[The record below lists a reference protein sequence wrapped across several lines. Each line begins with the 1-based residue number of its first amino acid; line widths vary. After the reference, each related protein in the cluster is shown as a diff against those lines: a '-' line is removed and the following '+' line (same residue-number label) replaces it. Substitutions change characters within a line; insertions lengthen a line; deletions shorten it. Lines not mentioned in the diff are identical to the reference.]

1 MPAGKCIGTRFAFS
15 RDHNTSSEEMAMAVN
30 YGNHEHR
37 FAATAWFGT
46 DGMKVSWGGVF
57 AGVLV
62 AMGVSMLLAALGI
75 AIGFSAVD
83 PRDADPTTVGIGA
96 GIWGGLQL
104 LIALFIG
111 GMVAT
116 RVGAIID
123 RTTGFFEGMLVWVV
137 SLILTAYLASSGI
150 ASVASGAFTLLGG
163 ATQTFGAVVQG
174 QGGSANLDVSGTIE
188 EMASELRSAE
198 LVNRVASVTGLSVNE
213 TRETLNETATRVEA
227 NREDPARAA
236 EEARRGLGALF
247 DRARSSGALAAQA
260 EEIRPEAASTAWLTF
275 VALLLSLA
283 AACSG
288 AMFGRSKAADAVV
301 AAP

>member
-1 MPAGKCIGTRFAFS
+1 
-15 RDHNTSSEEMAMAVN
+15 MAVN

-46 DGMKVSWGGVF
+46 EGMKVSWGGVF

-62 AMGVSMLLAALGI
+62 AMGVSMLLASLGL
-75 AIGFSAVD
+75 AIGVSAVNPGQTD
-83 PRDADPTTVGIGA
+83 PGTVGTGA
-96 GIWGGLQL
+96 AVWGGLQL

-123 RTTGFFEGMLVWVV
+123 RTTGFFEGVLVWVV
-137 SLILTAYLASSGI
+137 SLILMAYLAGSGI
-150 ASVASGAFTLLGG
+150 ASVASGAFSLLGG
-163 ATQTFGAVVQG
+163 ATQTFSAVVQG
-174 QGGSANLDVSGTIE
+174 QGQGGGAEVDVDGTVE
-188 EMASELRSAE
+188 EMAQQLRSPE

-213 TRETLNETATRVEA
+213 VRTTLNDTATRVEA
-227 NREDPARAA
+227 NANNAPQAA
-236 EEARRGLGALF
+236 EEARRGIASLF

-260 EEIRPEAASTAWLTF
+260 REVQPAAASTAWLTF

-283 AACSG
+283 AAVAG
-288 AMFGRSKAADAVV
+288 AMLGRSRAADAVA

>member
-1 MPAGKCIGTRFAFS
+1 
-15 RDHNTSSEEMAMAVN
+15 MAVN

-46 DGMKVSWGGVF
+46 EGMKVSWGGVF

-62 AMGVSMLLAALGI
+62 AMGVSMLLAALGL
-75 AIGFSAVD
+75 AIGVTAIDPGETDASA
-83 PRDADPTTVGIGA
+83 IGTGA
-96 GIWGGLQL
+96 VAWGALQL

-123 RTTGFFEGMLVWVV
+123 RTTGFFEGVLVWVV
-137 SLILTAYLASSGI
+137 SLILMAYLAGSGI

-163 ATQTFGAVVQG
+163 ATQTFGAVIQTE
-174 QGGSANLDVSGTIE
+174 GGPPSVDVSGTVD
-188 EMASELRSAE
+188 EMAEQLRSPE

-213 TRETLNETATRVEA
+213 TRDTLNETATRVEA
-227 NREDPARAA
+227 ARDNPTQAA
-236 EEARRGLGALF
+236 EEARRGIATLF
-247 DRARSSGALAAQA
+247 DRARTSGALAAQA
-260 EEIRPEAASTAWLTF
+260 EEIQPEAASTAWLTF

-283 AACSG
+283 AAVAG
-288 AMFGRSKAADAVV
+288 AMFGRSKAADAVT

>member
-1 MPAGKCIGTRFAFS
+1 
-15 RDHNTSSEEMAMAVN
+15 MAVN
-30 YGNHEHR
+30 YGTHEHR

-46 DGMKVSWGGVF
+46 EGMKVSWGGVF

-75 AIGFSAVD
+75 AIGVSAVEPGRTD
-83 PRDADPTTVGIGA
+83 PGTIGIGA
-96 GIWGGLQL
+96 AVWGGLQL

-123 RTTGFFEGMLVWVV
+123 RTTGFFEGVLVWVV
-137 SLILTAYLASSGI
+137 SLMLMAYLAGSGI
-150 ASVASGAFTLLGG
+150 ASVASGAFSLLGG
-163 ATQTFGAVVQG
+163 ATQTFSAVVQG
-174 QGGSANLDVSGTIE
+174 QGGAANIDISGTVE
-188 EMASELRSAE
+188 QTAAELRSPE

-213 TRETLNETATRVEA
+213 VRNTLNETATRVEA
-227 NREDPARAA
+227 NRNNPSQAA
-236 EEARRGLGALF
+236 EEARSDVASLF
-247 DRARSSGALAAQA
+247 DRARTSGALAAQA
-260 EEIRPEAASTAWLTF
+260 EEIQPEAASTAWLTF

-283 AACSG
+283 AAVAG
-288 AMFGRSKAADAVV
+288 AMLGRSKAADAVA